1 MTRDDGSS
9 ARVVLKEYKRKQGRD
24 WRSFYDDELAICDR
38 LKGRCSG
45 VAPFIGEALASRSD
59 WSRGVIDRRSGPV
72 RKIHAIQSIHTQR
85 TRTVKYSP
93 MPVTLLE
100 LLNYCA

>member
-45 VAPFIGEALASRSD
+45 VAPFIGEAPASRSD
-59 WSRGVIDRRSGPV
+59 WSRGVTVRRSGPV
-72 RKIHAIQSIHTQR
+72 RKRHAIHTQR